1 MPGHIKKSEGPD
13 PDPDP
18 WLVVSPELK
27 TKLKAKPYDAKK
39 SCWVPEKA
47 TGGYLEGLIDSTDG
61 DKVTVT
67 LIATKDKKVFKKDQ
81 VGQVNPPKFDCSD
94 DMSGLTYLNDACV
107 LWNSVVRYKNELIY
121 TYSGLFCIAINPY
134 KRFPIYTQRAMDIY
148 IGKRRSEC
156 PPHIFGVAEGSYQG
170 MMNAGKNQSI
180 LITGESGAGKTEN
193 TKKVISYFASIGASG
208 KKKEGEPGLEDKIVQ
223 TNPVL
228 EAWGNAKTVRNDN
241 SSRFGKFIRI
251 WFNQAGKLSGA
262 DMVVYLLEKSRLTFQ
277 AELERCYH
285 SFYNLMSDQVPDLKE
300 KCLLSNDV
308 YDYWWVSQGKTT
320 VASIDDKE
328 DMMYAD
334 EAYDILGFNHEEKY
348 NIYKL
353 TSVVMHMGNL
363 TKDFV
368 PVGKEEQA
376 EVKDD
381 TNARKVAELCGIDAE
396 WMCTYFCK
404 PKLKVGTEWVSKGQ
418 SCSGAASSVAGIGR
432 KIYELVFRFIVD
444 KCNDTLIDPTMKKVQ
459 YIGCLDIAGFEIFD
473 YNGFEQICINF
484 CNEKLQQFFNQ
495 HMFVLE
501 QEEYVREG
509 IEWANVDFG
518 MDLQKCITMFEKPM
532 GLLAILEEESLF
544 PKATDTTFAAKLHE
558 NLLGKC
564 ENFQKANPRPDPNA
578 HFAVVH
584 YAATVSYNLTGW
596 LEKNKDPLNDTV
608 VELMKNGSNNLL
620 IECFRDH
627 PGQPLEAKKD
637 QGGGGRKKG
646 GGKTVSSFYKG
657 QLDDLMK
664 TLYATD
670 PSFIRCVVPN
680 THKQP
685 GGVEPGLVMHQYQC
699 NGVLAGIAICRKGFP
714 NKMLYPEFKARY
726 NILAAG
732 LVAKAKNDKSAAKA
746 VLDFIKLEPEKYRLG
761 HTKVFFRAGILG
773 YMEEVREDK
782 IGSVLSWLQSQARGK
797 TSRMIF
803 KKMQDQKLALYC
815 LQRTIRNWHIGKT
828 WLWWQL
834 WLAIKPNLKCTKFAQ
849 YKAEYEE
856 KIAIAEANIDKA
868 VAECNKVTAEHDR
881 LMNEKNDLVLALQ
894 SGGSAVQDIIDKT
907 NRIEAMKNDV
917 QKQLD
922 DTNLRIKGE
931 EEQKAVIG
939 QQAAKVKSEADK
951 LRGETKVLESQM
963 EACEEDKMTKDSQ
976 IRTLREEIAHQ
987 EELITKLQKE
997 KRSIGDSRQKTE
1009 EDIQAMEDRCNHLNK
1024 VKGKLEQSLDECE
1037 DSLEREKKAKSDVEK
1052 IKRKVEGDLKLTQEA
1067 VSDLERIRSELGQTV
1082 QRKEKEIASMSAKI
1096 EDEQT
1101 LGGKYSRQVK
1111 ELQGRLEE
1119 LDEELAVE
1127 RQNRAKAEKNRSL
1140 LSRDIEDLGQKLE
1153 DAGNNTATQ
1162 IELNKKRENE
1172 LAKLKGELEESNIA
1186 HEGTLAALRQKHNNN
1201 MSELGEQIDS
1211 LNKMKAKA
1219 EKDKAG
1225 MERDLQEARAGL
1237 DEAMRER
1244 ANHERNGKLTQGLI
1258 VEANQKL
1265 DELAR
1270 ALNEADSSRKKLQVE
1285 NQDLSRQIEETENA
1299 IAALNKNK
1307 ISLTTQLEDTKR
1319 MGDSEA
1325 RDRASLLSRFKNL
1338 NTELENLKERIDEE
1352 NEKKSDALKG
1362 LSKAHAEVQLW
1373 RSKYETEGLGR
1384 VDELEGCRQKVSA
1397 RLAEAEETIDSLN
1410 QKVASTEKT
1419 KHRLETELEDLQL
1432 EYERVHAAAIITEK
1446 RGKNFDKV
1454 VGEWKAKVDDLTA
1467 EIDASQKECRN
1478 YNSELFRL
1486 KAAWDETVEQLDV
1499 VKRENKNLADEIKDL
1514 LDQLGDGGRSI
1525 HELDKQRRRL
1535 EVEKEELQA
1544 ALEEAEAALE
1554 QEENKVLRS
1563 QLELGQVRQEI
1574 DRKIQ
1579 EKEEEFNNTRKNHQR
1594 AMDSM
1599 QASLE
1604 AESRAKSEALR
1615 IKKKLESDINELEI
1629 ALDHANKANSEAQK
1643 SIKRYQGQLRD
1654 VEGALEEESRQRM
1667 EIAEKAGLADR
1678 KANALQ
1684 GELEESRALLD
1695 SADRSKKQCDMELAD
1710 ARAAVNDMTAI
1721 NSKALAEKRHLE
1733 SACHTMHAEIDDMLH
1748 QAKNSE
1754 EKAKKAMVDAARLAD
1769 ELRSE
1774 QDHASGQEKAKRALE
1789 TQITELENRLAEAND
1804 NAMKGGRNA
1813 MAKLESRI
1821 REMEIELGGVQSRT
1835 SEAAKA
1841 YQKAERRIKEL
1852 QFQQEE
1858 DHKNQ
1863 EQMTDL
1869 AQKLQQKIKTYKKQ
1883 IEEAEEIAAL
1893 NLAKFRKAQ
1902 QELEETEDRTKMAEA
1917 QLSLS
1922 RQARG
1927 GSTFM

>member
-1 MPGHIKKSEGPD
+1 MPGHIKKTEGPD
-13 PDPDP
+13 PDPSP
-18 WLVVSPELK
+18 WLIVSEELK
-27 TKLKAKPYDAKK
+27 VKLKSKPYDPKK
-39 SCWVPEKA
+39 SCWVPDKA
-47 TGGYLEGLIDSTDG
+47 TGGYFEGLIESLDG
-61 DKVTVT
+61 EKATVKI
-67 LIATKDKKVFKKDQ
+67 LESKESKVFKKAQ

-94 DMSGLTYLNDACV
+94 DMASLTYLNDACV

-134 KRFPIYTQRAMDIY
+134 KRFPIYTQRAMEIY
-148 IGKRRSEC
+148 MGLRRNEC

-170 MMNAGKNQSI
+170 MMNVGKNQSI

-193 TKKVISYFASIGASG
+193 TKKVIAYFASIGASG

-251 WFNQAGKLSGA
+251 WFNAGGKLSGA
-262 DMVVYLLEKSRLTFQ
+262 DMVIYLLEKSRLTFQ

-285 SFYNLMSDQVPDLKE
+285 SFYNIMSDQVPDIKE
-300 KCLLSNDV
+300 KCFLSNDI

-320 VASIDDKE
+320 VPSIDDKE
-328 DMMYAD
+328 DMMFAH
-334 EAYDILGFNHEEKY
+334 EAYNILGFSEEETY

-353 TSVVMHMGNL
+353 TAVVMHMGNL

-376 EVKDD
+376 EVKNEA
-381 TNARKVAELCGIDAE
+381 NAEKVAAICGIDCE
-396 WMCTYFCK
+396 WMITYFCK
-404 PKLKVGTEWVSKGQ
+404 PKLKVGAEWVSKGQ
-418 SCSGAASSVAGIGR
+418 TCDGAASSVGGIGR
-432 KIYELVFRFIVD
+432 SIYERVFTFIMN
-444 KCNDTLIDPTMKKVQ
+444 KCNETLFDPTMKKVQ

-484 CNEKLQQFFNQ
+484 ANEKLQQFFNQ
-495 HMFVLE
+495 HMFTLE

-509 IEWANVDFG
+509 LDWANVDFG

-544 PKATDTTFAAKLHE
+544 PKATDQSFANKLHE

-564 ENFQKANPRPDPNA
+564 ENFAKPSPKPDPGA

-596 LEKNKDPLNDTV
+596 LFKNKDPLNDTI
-608 VELMKNGSNNLL
+608 VEMFKNGSNKLL
-620 IECFRDH
+620 IECFADH
-627 PGQPLEAKKD
+627 PGQPLEVKKD
-637 QGGGGRKKG
+637 AGGGGKKKG
-646 GGKTVSSFYKG
+646 GGKTVSAFYKN

-670 PSFIRCVVPN
+670 PAFIRCVVPN

-699 NGVLAGIAICRKGFP
+699 NGVLAGIAICRAGFP
-714 NKMLYPEFKARY
+714 NKIVYPEFKERY
-726 NILAAG
+726 NILAAAA
-732 LVAKAKNDKSAAKA
+732 VAKAKKDKDAAKA
-746 VLDFIKLEPEKYRLG
+746 VFKVIKLDEEKFRLG

-773 YMEEVREDK
+773 YMEEVREDR
-782 IGSVLSWLQSQARGK
+782 IGEVLSWLQAQARGK
-797 TSRMIF
+797 ASRLVF
-803 KKMQDQKLALYC
+803 KKLQDRKLALYC
-815 LQRTIRNWHIGKT
+815 MQRTIRNYYIGKT

-856 KIAIAEANIDKA
+856 KISVAENNIDKA
-868 VAECNKVTAEHDR
+868 IAECNKVKSIYER
-881 LMNEKNDLVLALQ
+881 LSNEKNELVLALQ

-922 DTNLRIKGE
+922 ETNARIRGE
-931 EEQKAVIG
+931 EEAVSSLDSQMSKIG
-939 QQAAKVKSEADK
+939 GEAAK
-951 LRGETKVLESQM
+951 LRDEIKVFESTM
-963 EACEEDKMTKDSQ
+963 ESCEEDKMTKDNQ
-976 IRTLREEIAHQ
+976 IRTLKEEISHQ
-987 EELITKLQKE
+987 EELIAKLQKE
-997 KRSIGDSRQKTE
+997 KRGVGDSRQKTE
-1009 EDIQAMEDRCNHLNK
+1009 EDIQAMEDKCNHLNK
-1024 VKGKLEQSLDECE
+1024 VKAKLEQSLDECE
-1037 DSLEREKKAKSDVEK
+1037 DSLEREKKTKGDVEK
-1052 IKRKVEGDLKLTQEA
+1052 LKRKVDGDLKLTQEA
-1067 VSDLERIRSELGQTV
+1067 VSDLERVKSELSQTI
-1082 QRKEKEIASMSAKI
+1082 QRKEKELNSMGAKI
-1096 EDEQT
+1096 DDEQT
-1101 LGGKYSRQVK
+1101 LASKYSKQIK
-1111 ELQGRLEE
+1111 ELQTRLEE
-1119 LDEELAVE
+1119 LDEELCIE
-1127 RQNRAKAEKNRSL
+1127 RQNRAKAEKNRAT
-1140 LSRDIEDLGQKLE
+1140 LSRDIEDLAEKLE

-1162 IELNKKRENE
+1162 IELNKKREAE
-1172 LAKLKGELEESNIA
+1172 LAKLKAELEESNIA

-1201 MSELGEQIDS
+1201 MSEMGEQIDG
-1211 LNKMKAKA
+1211 LNKMKAKT
-1219 EKDKAG
+1219 EKDKAN

-1237 DEAMRER
+1237 DEAMRDR

-1258 VEANQKL
+1258 VEANTKL
-1265 DELAR
+1265 DEMAR

-1285 NQDLSRQIEETENA
+1285 NQDLLRQIDETENA
-1299 IAALNKNK
+1299 IAALGKNK
-1307 ISLTTQLEDTKR
+1307 ISLNTQLEDTKR
-1319 MGDSEA
+1319 LGDTEA
-1325 RDRASLLSRFKNL
+1325 RDRAALLARFKNL
-1338 NTELENLKERIDEE
+1338 NTELENLRERIEE
-1352 NEKKSDALKG
+1352 ESEKKSDALKA
-1362 LSKAHAEVQLW
+1362 LSKAQAEMQLW
-1373 RSKYETEGLGR
+1373 KSKFETEGLGR
-1384 VDELEGCRQKVSA
+1384 IDELEGSKQKLTA
-1397 RLAEAEETIDSLN
+1397 RLAEAEETIETLN
-1410 QKVASTEKT
+1410 QKVATTEKT

-1446 RGKNFDKV
+1446 RGRNFDKV
-1454 VGEWKAKVDDLTA
+1454 IGEWKAKVDDLSA
-1467 EIDASQKECRN
+1467 EIEASQKECRN

-1486 KAAWDETVEQLDV
+1486 KAAWDETTEQLDV

-1544 ALEEAEAALE
+1544 ALEEAESALE

-1579 EKEEEFNNTRKNHQR
+1579 EKEEEFDNSRKNHQR
-1594 AMDSM
+1594 AMDSL

-1604 AESRAKSEALR
+1604 AESRAKAEALR

-1629 ALDHANKANSEAQK
+1629 ALDHANKANSEAHK
-1643 SIKRYQGQLRD
+1643 SIKRYQAQLRD
-1654 VEGALEEESRQRM
+1654 VEGLFEEESRQRRD
-1667 EIAEKAGLADR
+1667 ISEKAGLADR
-1678 KANALQ
+1678 RANALQ
-1684 GELEESRALLD
+1684 GELEEARALLD
-1695 SADRSKKQCDMELAD
+1695 SADRGKKQADMELGE
-1710 ARAAVNDMTAI
+1710 ARAAVNDMTTI
-1721 NSKALAEKRHLE
+1721 NSKASSDKRRLE
-1733 SACHTMHAEIDDMLH
+1733 SAIHTMHAEIDDMLH

-1769 ELRSE
+1769 ELRAE
-1774 QDHASGQEKAKRALE
+1774 QEHSTSQEKTKRSLE
-1789 TQITELENRLAEAND
+1789 CQVLELEQRLAEANE
-1804 NAMKGGRNA
+1804 NAAKGGRNA

-1821 REMEIELGGVQSRT
+1821 RELEIELGSVQSRT
-1835 SEAAKA
+1835 SDSYKA
-1841 YQKAERRIKEL
+1841 FQKAERRIKEL
-1852 QFQQEE
+1852 QFQQDE

-1863 EQMTDL
+1863 DRMSEL
-1869 AQKLQQKIKTYKKQ
+1869 ATKLQMKIKTYKKQ

-1893 NLAKFRKAQ
+1893 NLAKYRKAQ
-1902 QELEETEDRTKMAEA
+1902 QELEEAEDRSKMAGN
-1917 QLSLS
+1917 QLTLVRAASIGL
-1922 RQARG
+1922 
-1927 GSTFM
+1927 